1 MYLYQKVITTTKLN
15 NMKNLQELITKSN
28 EVKAILSNNGIVIDN
43 NILIKVYS
51 DSMELILCEDGTM
64 AQRVFGGEVTV
75 NGYRDW
81 KANKRDIQ
89 ISSGS
94 MGGFTPDCVA
104 STTKIFTQA
113 AILNEWSAFCN
124 VASALMN
131 QCEAENQLSMLNS
144 KQN

>member
-1 MYLYQKVITTTKLN
+1 
-15 NMKNLQELITKSN
+15 MKTLEQLIAKSN
-28 EVKAILSNNGIVIDN
+28 EVKGILFNNGIVIDD

-113 AILNEWSAFCN
+113 AILNEWSAFCLI
-124 VASALMN
+124 ASALMN
-131 QCEAENQLSMLNS
+131 EQEAANQLSMLT
-144 KQN
+144 KKL

>member
-1 MYLYQKVITTTKLN
+1 
-15 NMKNLQELITKSN
+15 MKNLQQLIDKSN
-28 EVKAILSNNGIVIDN
+28 EVKGILFNNGIVIDD
-43 NILIKVYS
+43 NILVKVYS

-64 AQRVFGGEVTV
+64 AKRVFGGEVTV
-75 NGYRDW
+75 NGFRDF
-81 KANKRDIQ
+81 KSNRRDIQ

-131 QCEAENQLSMLNS
+131 EQEAQNQLSMLT
-144 KQN
+144 KKI

>member
-1 MYLYQKVITTTKLN
+1 
-15 NMKNLQELITKSN
+15 MKTLEQLIAKSN
-28 EVKAILSNNGIVIDN
+28 EVKGILFNNGIVLDD
-43 NILIKVYS
+43 NILVKVYS

-113 AILNEWSAFCN
+113 AILNEWSAFCLI
-124 VASALMN
+124 ASALMN
-131 QCEAENQLSMLNS
+131 EQEAANQLSMLNS